1 MAHSTHSFTSLHSNS
16 IDRNI
21 ASASTQQRRQSL
33 SSLCS
38 DLSETSRNIIIN
50 DQWLVLGKIGQGSFG
65 EVFEVRD
72 IHTGK
77 AFALKR
83 EPQTM
88 RHPQLEKER
97 KYYAEL
103 EGGVGIPNCYWYGQY
118 DGFNCMI
125 MDLLGPSL
133 KELRQSVK
141 DIQLEAIVDFGC
153 QMVDILQHVH
163 DNGLVFRD
171 MKPDNFL
178 FDVSCKLPEVE
189 MVRID
194 SEMPHYTYNV
204 PTCRNVFQQWGQQH
218 PKLYIVDFGLTTYWR
233 DLETGKPHPEG
244 KRRIK
249 NKIGTARYASLNVHH
264 GRLHTR
270 RDDLEG
276 LAYIILDMVLG
287 SLPWSGIS
295 ARNSKAGWD
304 KMRTLKRDTFMSD
317 LCAGR
322 PVGLVEFAE
331 YTKSLKFA
339 ENPDYDYMKR
349 VLRGTLPGG
358 EFSQPA
364 RSPFGGGTT
373 SQDLIGEYVEEK
385 KNKDTSSAKVSAE
398 TEPKADSTT
407 PIIDEY
413 QASGSSST
421 SEKAKWKMMS
431 KEKKVGWNTYKHDLE
446 PWNPEIDWNTGN
458 KNTVTASWG
467 DDQPNMTWGNGDTH
481 QKDTSGWG
489 NNDLSGSIGGGWG
502 TLSQDGWG
510 TLSNTQQQQQHGFEA
525 ASAEWQTVCQQNKEG
540 NWRTNR
546 RAESSTRD
554 HRQKNVKPT
563 SRKATT
569 ATTTHPPTHEHTGW
583 STTDYGGGWRTNTSG
598 DGWIVNDNREPR
610 KDQWRTRGRRRP

>member
-1 MAHSTHSFTSLHSNS
+1 M
-16 IDRNI
+16 
-21 ASASTQQRRQSL
+21 
-33 SSLCS
+33 
-38 DLSETSRNIIIN
+38 
-50 DQWLVLGKIGQGSFG
+50 
-65 EVFEVRD
+65 
-72 IHTGK
+72 
-77 AFALKR
+77 
-83 EPQTM
+83 
-88 RHPQLEKER
+88 
-97 KYYAEL
+97 
-103 EGGVGIPNCYWYGQY
+103 
-118 DGFNCMI
+118 
-125 MDLLGPSL
+125 
-133 KELRQSVK
+133 
-141 DIQLEAIVDFGC
+141 
-153 QMVDILQHVH
+153 DILRHVH

-178 FDVSCKLPEVE
+178 FDASCKLPEVE

-204 PTCRNVFQQWGQQH
+204 PTCHSVFQQWGQQY

-233 DLETGKPHPEG
+233 DMETGKPHPEG

-339 ENPDYDYMKR
+339 EDPDYDYMKR
-349 VLRGTLPGG
+349 LLRGTLPGG
-358 EFSQPA
+358 EYSKPA

-373 SQDLIGEYVEEK
+373 SQDFTGEYVEEK
-385 KNKDTSSAKVSAE
+385 KDKDTSSAKASTE
-398 TEPKADSTT
+398 TEPKADIST

-413 QASGSSST
+413 QGSGSSST
-421 SEKAKWKMMS
+421 SEKAKWKMIN

-458 KNTVTASWG
+458 QNAMTASWG
-467 DDQPNMTWGNGDTH
+467 EDQPNMTWGNGDTQ
-481 QKDTSGWG
+481 QKDASGWG
-489 NNDLSGSIGGGWG
+489 NSDLSSSAGGGWG
-502 TLSQDGWG
+502 TPSQESW
-510 TLSNTQQQQQHGFEA
+510 NTSVPVSAQKQQHGFEA
-525 ASAEWQTVCQQNKEG
+525 ASAEWQTVNQQNKDG
-540 NWRTNR
+540 NWRSNR
-546 RAESSTRD
+546 RAESYTWD
-554 HRQKNVKPT
+554 NRQKNVKPT
-563 SRKATT
+563 PRKTAT
-569 ATTTHPPTHEHTGW
+569 ATTTNQSSRDKQTGW
-583 STTDYGGGWRTNTSG
+583 SSTDFGGGWRTNTGG
-598 DGWIVNDNREPR
+598 DGWISNDSREAR
-610 KDQWRTRGRRRP
+610 KDHRRTRGRRRPQ

>member
-1 MAHSTHSFTSLHSNS
+1 
-16 IDRNI
+16 
-21 ASASTQQRRQSL
+21 
-33 SSLCS
+33 
-38 DLSETSRNIIIN
+38 
-50 DQWLVLGKIGQGSFG
+50 
-65 EVFEVRD
+65 
-72 IHTGK
+72 
-77 AFALKR
+77 
-83 EPQTM
+83 
-88 RHPQLEKER
+88 
-97 KYYAEL
+97 
-103 EGGVGIPNCYWYGQY
+103 
-118 DGFNCMI
+118 
-125 MDLLGPSL
+125 
-133 KELRQSVK
+133 
-141 DIQLEAIVDFGC
+141 
-153 QMVDILQHVH
+153 
-163 DNGLVFRD
+163 

-178 FDVSCKLPEVE
+178 FDVSCQLPKVE

-194 SEMPHYTYNV
+194 SEMPHYEYSV
-204 PTCRNVFQQWGQQH
+204 PTCQSVFQQWGQQY

-349 VLRGTLPGG
+349 LLRGTLPGG
-358 EFSQPA
+358 EYSQPA

-373 SQDLIGEYVEEK
+373 SQDLVGEYAKES
-385 KNKDTSSAKVSAE
+385 KDHKDSTSAKISTEAE
-398 TEPKADSTT
+398 SKVDSNT

-413 QASGSSST
+413 QGSGSSST

-458 KNTVTASWG
+458 QKTMTASWG
-467 DDQPNMTWGNGDTH
+467 EDQPNMTWGNNGAQQKDTSGWGNSDH
-481 QKDTSGWG
+481 SSSTGGGWGTPSQDGWAATSNTQHQHQQHKDASGWGSNDHSGSTGGGWGAATDTQQQQKDTSGWG
-489 NNDLSGSIGGGWG
+489 NNDHFVSTGGGWG
-502 TLSQDGWG
+502 ATS
-510 TLSNTQQQQQHGFEA
+510 STQQQKQHGFES
-525 ASAEWQTVCQQNKEG
+525 ASAEWQTVGQQNKDS
-540 NWRTNR
+540 NWRSNR
-546 RAESSTRD
+546 RAESHTWD
-554 HRQKNVKPT
+554 NRQKHVKPT
-563 SRKATT
+563 PRKTAT
-569 ATTTHPPTHEHTGW
+569 ATTTNQRAREQTGW
-583 STTDYGGGWRTNTSG
+583 STTDFGGGWRTNTGG

-610 KDQWRTRGRRRP
+610 KDNRRGRGRRRPQ